1 MSSYWAGYHGIAC
14 CLSEAEFSGFLA
26 AYKEKQKEKTKELE
40 ELLETEPLRY
50 VAFCPSDGSQTP
62 FYITDIGPD
71 TCDGMTFTPY
81 RNNDGSVNQ
90 VPVDLRETTS
100 YILFADK
107 QMDSPLAIDNP
118 TERYV
123 NYGELKEEF
132 QRKLAEYVPA
142 DFSWESHIGLFE
154 YAAYA

>member
-1 MSSYWAGYHGIAC
+1 
-14 CLSEAEFSGFLA
+14 
-26 AYKEKQKEKTKELE
+26 
-40 ELLETEPLRY
+40 
-50 VAFCPSDGSQTP
+50 
-62 FYITDIGPD
+62 
-71 TCDGMTFTPY
+71 MTFTPY

-90 VPVDLRETTS
+90 IPVDLRETTS